1 MSNDFKSVL
10 EVRTEVRISGG
21 EGGGGFIAQSHG
33 KGLNCELSLVSFVH
47 VLQNL
52 KQQRS
57 RREQFSQPPVSSSPL
72 MANNFSKFV
81 DISASGI
88 FKNSN
93 FYKGLALSIG
103 SGG

>member
-10 EVRTEVRISGG
+10 EVRTEVRNSGG
-21 EGGGGFIAQSHG
+21 FPTQSHAA
-33 KGLNCELSLVSFVH
+33 GLNCELSPVSFVH
-47 VLQNL
+47 LLQNL

-81 DISASGI
+81 GISASGMLKTVI
-88 FKNSN
+88 S
-93 FYKGLALSIG
+93 SMV
-103 SGG
+103 SH